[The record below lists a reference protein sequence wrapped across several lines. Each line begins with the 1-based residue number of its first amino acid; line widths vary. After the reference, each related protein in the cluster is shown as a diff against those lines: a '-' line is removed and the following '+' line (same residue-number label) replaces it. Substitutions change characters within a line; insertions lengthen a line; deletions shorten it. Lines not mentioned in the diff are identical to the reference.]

1 MDSFE
6 MRALQDGSRVVEKLA
21 DFAGSVIL
29 QLLQKQGYVEKQ
41 GIKALLDHIRGGGG
55 TLTTVVSEQRAEDFK
70 ELLKKGHIPYVEIEH
85 VDPQTKERSIFF
97 VYRDCNQVGVKD
109 VLKQFEISLDQSCHE
124 VDLDTFMAMTDKKN
138 YGTVYGLTRAEVY
151 AFRDAA
157 KEYNFFYS
165 IVADGDKYAVVG
177 SDVKSIKDVTADMCY
192 NLSGNRGREYE
203 ASLRNYFNLQ
213 KDFTQQMKPEP
224 GKVKYLVNAKNPTN
238 FITVDEQG
246 ITTHSVGRRPERGA
260 DGVVRDVI
268 YDCRHVT
275 YPGYDMEKLKQIAL
289 ELHNPIILSEADFTL
304 VKGLS
309 KTKEAILAEDFVQQ
323 YKDFV
328 ETMKHRKPDFTRIPR
343 RKPMYIRE
351 NLAGLTNLP
360 MGVVNALVQME
371 IPEVYVDGC
380 DVAYPKELQDRMDA
394 FLEERLY
401 QGMTAEEK
409 AELKQTFVGKED
421 NRAMDYML
429 QIENDERRVLKNGSE
444 LSPELLNEV
453 QKEAVK
459 RMKEK
464 EIREQTMSKEVAKVL
479 RERMID
485 RRMEQE
491 VER

>member
-70 ELLKKGHIPYVEIEH
+70 EMLKKGHIPYVEIEH

-97 VYRDCNQVGVKD
+97 VYRDCDQAGVRE
-109 VLKQFEISLDQSCHE
+109 VLKQFEISLDQTCHE
-124 VDLDTFMAMTDKKN
+124 VDLDTFIAMTDKKP
-138 YGTVYGLTRAEVY
+138 YGTVYNLSKAELY

-157 KEYNFFYS
+157 REYNFFYS
-165 IVADGDKYAVVG
+165 VVADGDRYAVVG
-177 SDVKSIKDVTADMCY
+177 SDMKILRDVTADMSY
-192 NLSGNRGREYE
+192 NLSGSRGREYE
-203 ASLRNYFNLQ
+203 ASLQNYFKLQ
-213 KDFTQQMKPEP
+213 EDFTERMKPEP
-224 GKVKYLVNAKNPTN
+224 GKVKYIVNAKNPAN
-238 FITVDEQG
+238 FISVDEQG
-246 ITTHSVGRRPERGA
+246 ITTHSVGRRPERGT

-275 YPGYDMEKLKQIAL
+275 YPGYDREKLKQLAL
-289 ELHNPIILSEADFTL
+289 ELRNPIVLSAEEFPL

-309 KTKEAILAEDFVQQ
+309 KTKEAILSQDYIQQ
-323 YKDFV
+323 HKEFV
-328 ETMKHRKPDFTRIPR
+328 EAMKKRNPDFTRIPK
-343 RKPMYIRE
+343 RKPLYVRE
-351 NLAGLTNLP
+351 DLVGFSNLP

-380 DVAYPKELQDRMDA
+380 DVAYPKELQERIDV

-401 QGMTAEEK
+401 QGMTVEEK
-409 AELKQTFVGKED
+409 AELKQTFEGRTE

-429 QIENDERRVLKNGSE
+429 QIENDERRVLKNTSE

-453 QKEAVK
+453 QREAVK

-464 EIREQTMSKEVAKVL
+464 EIREQTMNKEVAKVL
-479 RERMID
+479 RERMMD
-485 RRMEQE
+485 RRMEQG
-491 VER
+491 VDR

>member
-1 MDSFE
+1 MESG
-6 MRALQDGSRVVEKLA
+6 QKL
-21 DFAGSVIL
+21 
-29 QLLQKQGYVEKQ
+29 
-41 GIKALLDHIRGGGG
+41 
-55 TLTTVVSEQRAEDFK
+55 
-70 ELLKKGHIPYVEIEH
+70 
-85 VDPQTKERSIFF
+85 
-97 VYRDCNQVGVKD
+97 
-109 VLKQFEISLDQSCHE
+109 SL
-124 VDLDTFMAMTDKKN
+124 
-138 YGTVYGLTRAEVY
+138 
-151 AFRDAA
+151 
-157 KEYNFFYS
+157 
-165 IVADGDKYAVVG
+165 
-177 SDVKSIKDVTADMCY
+177 KSIKDVIADMCY

-213 KDFTQQMKPEP
+213 KDFTEQMKPEP

-246 ITTHSVGRRPERGA
+246 ITTHSVGRRPERGE

-275 YPGYDMEKLKQIAL
+275 YPGYDMEKLKQLAL
-289 ELHNPIILSEADFTL
+289 ELHNPIILSEADFKL

-409 AELKQTFVGKED
+409 AELKQTFVGKEE
-421 NRAMDYML
+421 NRTMDYML
-429 QIENDERRVLKNGSE
+429 QIENYERRVLKNGSE

-479 RERMID
+479 RERMMD

>member
-1 MDSFE
+1 MESFE

-70 ELLKKGHIPYVEIEH
+70 ELMKKGHIPYVEIEH

-97 VYRDCNQVGVKD
+97 VYRDCDQAGVKD
-109 VLKQFEISLDQSCHE
+109 VLKQFEISLDQRCNE
-124 VDLDTFMAMTDKKN
+124 VDLDTFTAMTDKKP
-138 YGTVYGLTRAEVY
+138 YGTVYGLTKAEVY
-151 AFRDAA
+151 AFREAA

-165 IVADGDKYAVVG
+165 VVADGDRYAVVG
-177 SDVKSIKDVTADMCY
+177 SDTKSLRDVIADMSY
-192 NLSGNRGREYE
+192 NLSGGRGKEYE
-203 ASLRNYFNLQ
+203 ASLQNYFKLQ
-213 KDFTQQMKPEP
+213 EDFTERMKPEP
-224 GKVKYLVNAKNPTN
+224 GRVKYLVNAKNPAN
-238 FITVDEQG
+238 FISVDEQG

-275 YPGYDMEKLKQIAL
+275 YPGYDKEKLKQLAL
-289 ELHNPIILSEADFTL
+289 ELRNPIILTEEDFTL

-309 KTKEAILAEDFVQQ
+309 KTKEAILSQDYVQQ
-323 YKDFV
+323 HKDFV
-328 ETMKHRKPDFTRIPR
+328 EAMKHRNPDFSRIPR
-343 RKPMYIRE
+343 RKPMYVRE
-351 NLAGLTNLP
+351 DLVGLTNLP

-380 DVAYPKELQDRMDA
+380 DVAYPKELQEQMNS

-409 AELKQTFVGKED
+409 AELKQTFEGREE

-429 QIENDERRVLKNGSE
+429 QIENDERRVLKSGSE

-464 EIREQTMSKEVAKVL
+464 EIREQTMSKEVAKAL
-479 RERMID
+479 RERMMD

>member
-41 GIKALLDHIRGGGG
+41 GIKALLDHIRDGGG
-55 TLTTVVSEQRAEDFK
+55 TLTTIVTEQRAEEFK

-97 VYRDCNQVGVKD
+97 VYRDCDQAGVKE

-138 YGTVYGLTRAEVY
+138 YGTVYGLSRAEVY
-151 AFRDAA
+151 AFREAA

-165 IVADGDKYAVVG
+165 IVADGEKYAVVG

-192 NLSGNRGREYE
+192 NMSGNRGREYE
-203 ASLRNYFNLQ
+203 AFLQNYFHLQ
-213 KDFTQQMKPEP
+213 EDFTQQMKPEP
-224 GKVKYLVNAKNPTN
+224 GKVKYIVNAKNPTN

-275 YPGYDMEKLKQIAL
+275 YPGYDKEKLKQLAL

-309 KTKEAILAEDFVQQ
+309 KTKEAIVAEDFVQQ

-328 ETMKHRKPDFTRIPR
+328 EAMKHRKPDFTRIPR

-351 NLAGLTNLP
+351 NLAGLSNLP

-380 DVAYPKELQDRMDA
+380 DLAYPKELQERMDA

-409 AELKQTFVGKED
+409 IELMQTFEGRED
-421 NRAMDYML
+421 NRAMEYML
-429 QIENDERRVLKNGSE
+429 QIENDERRVLKSGSE
-444 LSPELLNEV
+444 LAPELLNEV

-479 RERMID
+479 RERMMD